1 MSSLQNRAAKPKSK
15 KKGTSVVSCVE
26 KFLHDGSTTPAM
38 KRTFLKELEKLKS
51 KFEPLI
57 DELSPAGENKAEK
70 IKLNYHYVDT
80 FESIFYIVSNDI
92 KSNLKLIPKR
102 KPGNEEDVKYFSNI
116 VLDKARPFM
125 EFVEKFEEIVNLD
138 PDKCDSNEANKKA
151 EKVLKSAR
159 RDIPSLPSVLTPK
172 VCNQEQE
179 VLLVEEDLVGCH
191 TQTT

>member
-15 KKGTSVVSCVE
+15 KKVTSVVSCVE
-26 KFLHDGSTTPAM
+26 KFLHDGSATPAM

>member
-26 KFLHDGSTTPAM
+26 KFLHDGSATPAM

-57 DELSPAGENKAEK
+57 DELSPAGGNKAEK

-191 TQTT
+191 TQTS